1 MNPDDTTRHSHTKN
15 PDDTTRHSH
24 TMRRTALGVLFY
36 TWLYG
41 TPFLLVVA
49 LIRRTAKPFTPTRAE
64 AEAFGATTDT
74 LFLIAMVTAVV
85 LPAIGAVIAKTT
97 DEPGWTRHF
106 VGALIAAPLLF
117 VILCAAGTTSST
129 PVIGHVP
136 ADLEPPSPVHGCA
149 HECPGG

>member
-1 MNPDDTTRHSHTKN
+1 MKQGHA
-15 PDDTTRHSH
+15 
-24 TMRRTALGVLFY
+24 MRRIALGVLFY

-49 LIRRTAKPFTPTRAE
+49 LIRRTSTPFLPTRAE
-64 AEAFGATTDT
+64 AEAFGAATDT
-74 LFLIAMVTAVV
+74 MFVVAMVAAVV
-85 LPAIGAVIAKTT
+85 LPAIGAVTARIT

-117 VILCAAGTTSST
+117 VILCAVGTTSGT

-136 ADLEPPSPVHGCA
+136 DDLEPPSPVRVCA